1 VGGPWE
7 AGSPRVDG
15 DEEEEEVD
23 DLENE
28 FNFIELNNPRDKQQ
42 DTETTLHGHASFER
56 RNERRDDHHVVI
68 MSHLQPQ
75 FPLLTNDQMVST
87 LLLKNQRHRN
97 IFQ

>member
-1 VGGPWE
+1 M
-7 AGSPRVDG
+7 DG

-42 DTETTLHGHASFER
+42 DTEATLHGHASFER
-56 RNERRDDHHVVI
+56 RDDRHVVI

-75 FPLLTNDQMVST
+75 FPLLTNDRMVST
-87 LLLKNQRHRN
+87 FLLKNQRHRN